1 MAYGEFAKI
10 YDELINEDINYDS
23 MVVRL
28 KELIDKYQSN
38 PVDYLDLACGTGN
51 IGVRMAKYF
60 KSTYAV
66 DLSEDMLREA
76 FDKFKA
82 ERIKAKIICQDMREL
97 SLNHKFDVITC
108 VLDST
113 NYLIEDGDLEKYF
126 SGVYEHLKDGGLF
139 IFDIN
144 SFYKLTNILGNN
156 IYTYS
161 SEDVFYT
168 WENTIEDNVVNMFL
182 TFFVK
187 EKNELYERF
196 EEEHF
201 ERAYEESEIEEV
213 LKQVGFTLLGK
224 FDGYNRD
231 EVQQESERILYV
243 VGKNMEDSMKDK
255 IIRATAKDGMVR
267 IIGGITTTMVNDGTS
282 VHECTPLASAALGR
296 MLTAAALMGRTLK
309 SDDEVVTIKING
321 GGIAKGVTVTGYQNA
336 SVKGFIGNPYIEL
349 PLNSKGKLDVGGA
362 IGKDGLLYV
371 IKDLGLKEPYVGQV
385 PIQTGEIAEDLTYYF
400 TVSEQTPSAVSLGV
414 LVDKDYSIKAAGG
427 FVIQMMPGADPLLA
441 DLLMYRLEEIPSITT
456 MISEGKTIEE
466 ILEFIF
472 DGMDLKILD
481 EVEPKY
487 VCDCSRERIEKALIS
502 IGEKDLREI
511 YEEGKE
517 EEVVCHFCNRK
528 YKFTNEDIKD
538 LLDKATRL
546 WQYRKFI
553 FYSTAG
559 LYKNIAA

>member
-1 MAYGEFAKI
+1 
-10 YDELINEDINYDS
+10 
-23 MVVRL
+23 
-28 KELIDKYQSN
+28 
-38 PVDYLDLACGTGN
+38 
-51 IGVRMAKYF
+51 
-60 KSTYAV
+60 
-66 DLSEDMLREA
+66 
-76 FDKFKA
+76 
-82 ERIKAKIICQDMREL
+82 
-97 SLNHKFDVITC
+97 
-108 VLDST
+108 
-113 NYLIEDGDLEKYF
+113 
-126 SGVYEHLKDGGLF
+126 
-139 IFDIN
+139 
-144 SFYKLTNILGNN
+144 
-156 IYTYS
+156 
-161 SEDVFYT
+161 
-168 WENTIEDNVVNMFL
+168 
-182 TFFVK
+182 
-187 EKNELYERF
+187 
-196 EEEHF
+196 
-201 ERAYEESEIEEV
+201 
-213 LKQVGFTLLGK
+213 
-224 FDGYNRD
+224 
-231 EVQQESERILYV
+231 
-243 VGKNMEDSMKDK
+243 MKDK

-321 GGIAKGVTVTGYQNA
+321 GGIAKGVTVTGYQDA

-349 PLNSKGKLDVGGA
+349 PLNAKGKLDVGGA

-511 YEEGKE
+511 YEDGKE

-538 LLDKATRL
+538 LLEKATN
-546 WQYRKFI
+546 K
-553 FYSTAG
+553 
-559 LYKNIAA
+559 